1 MAILTEAEFRKRIR
15 TPHGGG
21 YFFFGEEDYLKAHA
35 LRLAREAICPDPSL
49 ALFNDIRLDAMDFDA
64 GKLLSALT
72 PPPMMNEYKI
82 VTVEGLDL
90 RSPRAADLA
99 DLAEALATLPET
111 DYNLLI
117 LSIPDTFFDPGRL
130 PKSPSTLFKTL
141 EKHLTP
147 VQFDAVTPA
156 RLAAWVG
163 RHFEHSSLSAT
174 PDVCAFVVGYC
185 KKDMFTLAAEIDKIC
200 AYVHYHKRD
209 RVTREDVE
217 AVAARDFTEGSDD
230 FAMMDAMLAGD
241 YNKALTILDF
251 YQSHRIESTI
261 VMGEISRIYSELM
274 AVKLLCDTCSAAEI
288 AKRLRLHEYR
298 VGLYLKRARAVSA
311 DRLKEILALCAQADA
326 SLKNS
331 SLDYIAIE
339 RLICAL

>member
-1 MAILTEAEFRKRIR
+1 
-15 TPHGGG
+15 
-21 YFFFGEEDYLKAHA
+21 
-35 LRLAREAICPDPSL
+35 
-49 ALFNDIRLDAMDFDA
+49 
-64 GKLLSALT
+64 
-72 PPPMMNEYKI
+72 
-82 VTVEGLDL
+82 
-90 RSPRAADLA
+90 
-99 DLAEALATLPET
+99 
-111 DYNLLI
+111 
-117 LSIPDTFFDPGRL
+117 
-130 PKSPSTLFKTL
+130 
-141 EKHLTP
+141 
-147 VQFDAVTPA
+147 
-156 RLAAWVG
+156 
-163 RHFEHSSLSAT
+163 
-174 PDVCAFVVGYC
+174 
-185 KKDMFTLAAEIDKIC
+185 MFTLAAEIDKIC

-298 VGLYLKRARAVSA
+298 VGLYLKRARAVST
-311 DRLKEILALCAQADA
+311 DRLREMLALCAQADA